1 MTKKYS
7 YNWVFLFSMSI
18 VTFTTDYGNRDY
30 RVAIAKAQ
38 LLNWAPTAMIIDIA
52 TSVTH
57 FDTIEAA
64 YLLRSC
70 WKSFPMGTV
79 HILGVKSYLKHD
91 PLVVIKDN
99 QFFIGTDNGIL
110 SMIFDESPDEI
121 WKLDLPMNEH
131 DYEFPLGHL
140 FVQAAAHFVRGG
152 SPAMIARKTDQMDW
166 IQFPM
171 AQMENGGIRCNVI
184 HIDDYGN
191 MILNFNKEMFQESI
205 GKRGFTIHAR
215 SAQKSGM
222 RSIMD
227 SFLPEGMADGI
238 PFAVWGT
245 NDYLVVA
252 MRNTS
257 VQNGGGAAR
266 MLGYQKMSS
275 IFIEIHD

>member
-1 MTKKYS
+1 
-7 YNWVFLFSMSI
+7 MSI

-30 RVAIAKAQ
+30 HLAIAKAQ
-38 LLNWAPTAMIIDIA
+38 LLNWAPTAIIMDIA
-52 TSVTH
+52 NSITH

-79 HILGVKSYLKHD
+79 HVVGVKSYLRHD

-99 QFFIGTDNGIL
+99 QYFVGTDNGIL
-110 SMIFDESPDEI
+110 SMIFDEEPDEI
-121 WKLDLPMNEH
+121 WKIDLQMAIH
-131 DYEFPLGHL
+131 DFEFPLGNL
-140 FVQAAAHFVRGG
+140 FMQVAAHFVRGG
-152 SPAMIARKTDQMDW
+152 APSMIAKKTEEMDS
-166 IQFPM
+166 IRFPM

-191 MILNFNKEMFQESI
+191 MVLNITKEMFFESI

-238 PFAVWGT
+238 PFAVWGA
-245 NDYLVVA
+245 NDHLVVA
-252 MRNTS
+252 MRNAS
-257 VQNGGGAAR
+257 LQNGGGAAR
-266 MLGYQKMSS
+266 LLGYQKMSS